1 MNEFQ
6 QICERIITN
15 MEQVMV
21 GKRRVIEDTLTC
33 FLAGGHLLLEDV
45 PGVGKT
51 MLARSL
57 ALSSGAGFKRI
68 QCTPDLLPKDVTGVS
83 VYLQSTGGFEFRP
96 GPIFSQVVLVDEIN
110 RATPRTQS
118 GLLECMAEG
127 QVTVDGETRRL
138 PQPFF
143 VLATQNP
150 VEFDGTFP
158 LPEAQLDRFMMK
170 LSVGYPSLEE
180 EVKILDQVKE
190 VHPVDSLEKAV
201 TPKEILHVKAQ
212 VRKVYVAPQVSR
224 YLVEIVTKTRDHADL
239 LLGVSPRGS
248 IDLYH
253 SAQAAALLRGR
264 DYVIPEDI
272 KGLAVQVL
280 SHRVIVRSESR
291 LRGRTART
299 VLEELLGQVLVPVVQ
314 EG

>member
-1 MNEFQ
+1 MKEYQ
-6 QICERIITN
+6 QIFAKIIAN
-15 MEQVMV
+15 MEHVMV
-21 GKRRVIEDTLTC
+21 GKRKVIEDTLVC

-57 ALSSGAGFKRI
+57 AVSSGATFKRI

-83 VYLQSTGGFEFRP
+83 VYQQSTGTFEFRP
-96 GPIFSQVVLVDEIN
+96 GPIFAQVVLVDEIN

-118 GLLECMAEG
+118 GLLECMAES
-127 QVTVDGETRRL
+127 QATVDGETRQL

-143 VLATQNP
+143 VMATQNP

-170 LSVGYPSLEE
+170 LSVGYPAPEE
-180 EVKILDQVKE
+180 EVQILEQVKE
-190 VHPVDSLEKAV
+190 SHPVQRLEKAV
-201 TPKEILHVKAQ
+201 TPEIILDLRAQ
-212 VRKVYVAPQVSR
+212 TRKVYVAPEVSK
-224 YLVEIVTKTRDHADL
+224 YIVEIVTKTRDHSDL
-239 LLGVSPRGS
+239 VLGVSPRGS

-253 SAQAAALLRGR
+253 SARALALLRGR
-264 DYVIPEDI
+264 DYVIPEDVKELVI
-272 KGLAVQVL
+272 PVL
-280 SHRVIVRSESR
+280 SHRIIVRPESR
-291 LRGRTART
+291 LRGRSGVRI
-299 VLEELLGQVLVPVVQ
+299 LEEILGQVVVPVVQ